1 LLKIKST
8 EKINMENTAPYKN
21 IFLSKFLFLL
31 RKYERIRPIDSKN
44 NTTYLGVKSIVAKK
58 IIINPMKKFI

>member
-8 EKINMENTAPYKN
+8 EKINTENTAPYKN
-21 IFLSKFLFLL
+21 IFLNKFLFPL
-31 RKYERIRPIDSKN
+31 RKYERIRPRDSKN
-44 NTTYLGVKSIVAKK
+44 NTTYLGVKSIVEKK

>member
-8 EKINMENTAPYKN
+8 EKINMENTATYKN
-21 IFLSKFLFLL
+21 IFFNKFLFLL